1 MTGEPNDP
9 SSPLEETPFPKNR
22 LVGENTYM
30 NQFSPSVNLRPGIRI
45 AEGIPRGVPGS
56 DLHIA
61 ALVSIRFPSDQRRLF
76 QQWEVAVGVPQGPN
90 LLETIWSCE
99 SESNL
104 RTPRAPHKLR
114 CISNSWIRGFNWE
127 KYHSSLGYMGM
138 AQNLVTLVNIKIA
151 RKWMFIPLKMV
162 FIGIDPWPHQNSPSL
177 VPFHVRN
184 SHPHVVPQ
192 TPGFFGARWAPGHLI
207 QELRVHALGAFPQP
221 LHRALQDGQP
231 QDLEMWRGRSP
242 EIDWTWHGARDFLK
256 RSWDI
261 KWYKPAKNG
270 WNWLIIWSDVLLSIL
285 QQQKNKRIVGWALG
299 RSRIK
304 VRITILARAE
314 KTRIIYTVYYDD

>member
-1 MTGEPNDP
+1 MFCSFHATRIQQYACLVFLQNSFLAVWKWSEMWIFFLAISSSFPSCSEFLAQNLGIETHNGRNQKIQKPSFPDLSRNISPWNTLRAPKTGRKHVASGPGRC
-9 SSPLEETPFPKNR
+9 T
-22 LVGENTYM
+22 
-30 NQFSPSVNLRPGIRI
+30 RPGKTCC
-45 AEGIPRGVPGS
+45 
-56 DLHIA
+56 
-61 ALVSIRFPSDQRRLF
+61 F
-76 QQWEVAVGVPQGPN
+76 
-90 LLETIWSCE
+90 WS
-99 SESNL
+99 
-104 RTPRAPHKLR
+104 HQ
-114 CISNSWIRGFNWE
+114 FV
-127 KYHSSLGYMGM
+127 MGM

-242 EIDWTWHGARDFLK
+242 EIDRTWHGARDFLK